1 MILNSHEIKS
11 ERLWSRGDWWTLIA
25 WLSLCFV
32 LETSW
37 VALYSDVCQSVSL
50 SGIGVTQPNLYL
62 FQYIKAF
69 KPLLTLYHLKPISS
83 NLYWPS
89 TSQYR
94 HILIQ
99 YHQVPL
105 LIHHLDRH
113 SSANWIISLFTT
125 HLMSHAQYTWSKNKD
140 FDLFQSVKYIF
151 RCQCLYVLTL
161 YQAFWHFFWCQYFR
175 GKNW

>member
-1 MILNSHEIKS
+1 MKQSYNCGIVCTDKEDKHDFWHNFNPV
-11 ERLWSRGDWWTLIA
+11 IA
-25 WLSLCFV
+25 WLSLNFI

-105 LIHHLDRH
+105 IIHNLVKH
-113 SSANWIISLFTT
+113 SSANWIVSLFTT
-125 HLMSHAQYTWSKNKD
+125 HLRSHAQYTWSSLN
-140 FDLFQSVKYIF
+140 
-151 RCQCLYVLTL
+151 VLL
-161 YQAFWHFFWCQYFR
+161 LR
-175 GKNW
+175 GGNLRGTWGDPVTG